1 MTASTIRA
9 LHQGRAASDPLV
21 VPGPWDAASARVLAD
36 AGPHPRARHPER
48 RDLRFARL
56 GGRLDPARRDVRR
69 GGEDRPG
76 RPRARIR

>member
-36 AGPHPRARHPER
+36 AGFPALATQSAGDR
-48 RDLRFARL
+48 RFARL